1 MRLQQIA
8 ARTDVGQ
15 MRDHNEDAHLVL
27 PEIGVL
33 AVADGMGGLAH
44 GEIASSTAV
53 STVKAAMSSLEQV
66 VSAVD
71 EDPSSAT
78 RIQLA
83 QVLEFLSNLGSQRIQ
98 QALGPGVSGT
108 TLVIATVSGGHL
120 MVCNTGDSRAY
131 LYRAGTLRPLTEDHT
146 VAAAQLRAG
155 VISQAEHDASPYQHM
170 LYQALGTQGEVDPDL
185 FSLPVAA
192 GDIVLVCS
200 DGLTGP
206 VSEARIASI
215 LERKGTSLDDATD
228 ALIEAANEGGGPDNI
243 TVVLARVLDGET
255 ADDVELVR
263 ETLEQSRCLHDL
275 GDRDHR
281 TLSLYLDYLDL
292 DAGSVID
299 ATVGVH
305 VMLAGA
311 AIRDGEAVGPGAIFG
326 LRSLADD
333 ERSVPEVQVI
343 EPARVAVL
351 TPENFKRLQ
360 LRRPAVAVRV
370 LHGLYS
376 ELSRA
381 LP

>member
-1 MRLQQIA
+1 MRLQQVA

-27 PEIGVL
+27 SEIGVL

-66 VSAVD
+66 VAAVD
-71 EDPSSAT
+71 EEPSSAT

-108 TLVIATVSGGHL
+108 TLVVATVTGGHL

-131 LYRAGTLRPLTEDHT
+131 LYRKGTLRPLTEDHT

-155 VISQAEHDASPYQHM
+155 VITQAEHDASPYQHM

-185 FSLPVAA
+185 FSIPVAKD
-192 GDIVLVCS
+192 DIVLVCS

-206 VSEARIASI
+206 VSEPRIAAI
-215 LERKGTSLDDATD
+215 LERHHHDLDGAVD
-228 ALIEAANEGGGPDNI
+228 ALIEAANDGGGPDNI
-243 TVVLARVLDGET
+243 TVALARVEDGEDV
-255 ADDVELVR
+255 ADVENLR
-263 ETLEQSRCLHDL
+263 EVLEQARCLADL

-281 TLSLYLDYLDL
+281 TLSLYLDFVSADEGEVL
-292 DAGSVID
+292 DAS
-299 ATVGVH
+299 TGVH
-305 VMLAGA
+305 VLLAGA
-311 AIRDGEAVGPGAIFG
+311 AIRDGEALGPGAIFG
-326 LRSLADD
+326 LRSLAED
-333 ERSVPEVQVI
+333 ERTVPEVQVI

-351 TPENFKRLQ
+351 SPENYKRLS